1 MALKFFWRCEGT
13 TLDATDDYYGSGD
26 NTATVTGAGFTVPSA
41 TAAKIG
47 SNGILAPASITGN
60 AAFTATNLWPSAS
73 SPGASAG
80 SFAFWFKVVSTWTTT
95 DGLVLGLRCIGST
108 NNDAVR
114 IQTDTVGNRISL
126 ALQTTGGGGTYELPV
141 TSGTFAA
148 DTWYY
153 VVGRWDYA
161 NDKAAI
167 EVYTDAGGSTLAAFA
182 SASDIV
188 TNLNP
193 YIPATNFAT
202 LQCGAHSATQT
213 HEVHSDHYIVSDN
226 YDAPLENMAFI
237 TSATQYSESPLQAFQ
252 YQSRLNPLLRM

>member
-13 TLDATDDYYGSGD
+13 TLDGTDDYYGAGD

-60 AAFTATNLWPSAS
+60 AAFTATNLWPSAGTPS
-73 SPGASAG
+73 GSAG
-80 SFAFWFKVVSTWTTT
+80 SFAFWFKTVSAWTTT
-95 DGLVLGLRCIGST
+95 DAVVRGLRCIGST

-114 IQTDTVGNRISL
+114 IQTEASANNRISL

-167 EVYTDAGGSTLAAFA
+167 NVYTDAGGSTLADFA
-182 SASDIV
+182 SASD
-188 TNLNP
+188 TGTDLNG

-202 LQCGAHSATQT
+202 LQCGAHSASQTQD
-213 HEVHSDHYIVSDN
+213 VHSDHYIVSDN
-226 YDAPLENMAFI
+226 YDAPLQNMAFI
-237 TSATQYSESPLQAFQ
+237 TSATQYSESLVVIPKFLAQ
-252 YQSRLNPLLRM
+252 YRQRWS